1 MKLNYNGTRL
11 EKGWPMSEPTEDQ
24 LSVFSAKTA
33 DEKKEP
39 SEGGSEGAPMHGA
52 PAWEGATLAHA
63 NLVLE
68 GGAMRGQ
75 FTAGVLD
82 FFMDQ
87 KFFCEYVVGVSAGAL
102 CGGNYVAGAP
112 GRSSLI
118 NVKYAADNRYLSMQ
132 SFVRTGNAY
141 GREFAFHEIP
151 DVLDP
156 FDYEAFRRSPIRF
169 EAVST
174 NLETGEAD
182 YHEMH
187 DYHDDLPYLIASSS
201 MPLVSQIVEADGKLL
216 LDGGTSDSVPLLHS
230 MLTGASKHI
239 VVLTQAA
246 GYKKKPNKLMALM
259 RQRYAD
265 YPYYLDRLQ
274 YRHYE
279 YNRLYRWIEREQ
291 AAGRIFVIRPP
302 EPVTVSSM
310 EHDTDKLL
318 ALYEQGLAAA
328 AQAWPKLQE
337 YLAG

>member
-1 MKLNYNGTRL
+1 
-11 EKGWPMSEPTEDQ
+11 MSELMQDTIGNTVDK
-24 LSVFSAKTA
+24 SAGESSDFA
-33 DEKKEP
+33 A
-39 SEGGSEGAPMHGA
+39 SANGGAPFNP
-52 PAWEGATLAHA
+52 PAWEGVPLVHA

-87 KFFCEYVVGVSAGAL
+87 KFFCDYVVGVSAGAL

-118 NVKYAADNRYLSMQ
+118 NVKYADDSRYLSMQ

-151 DVLDP
+151 DVLEP
-156 FDYEAFRRSPIRF
+156 MDYEAFRRSPIRF
-169 EAVST
+169 EVVST

-182 YHEMH
+182 YHEMR
-187 DYHDDLPYLIASSS
+187 DYHDDLPYIIASSS
-201 MPLVSQIVEADGKLL
+201 MPLVSQIVEVDGKLL

-230 MLTGASKHI
+230 ILTSANKHV
-239 VVLTQAA
+239 VVLTQAHDYVKRA
-246 GYKKKPNKLMALM
+246 NKLMALM

-265 YPYYLDRLQ
+265 YPYYLERLQ

-279 YNRLYRWIEREQ
+279 YNRLYRWIAREE

-310 EHDTDKLL
+310 EHDAEKLL

-328 AQAWPKLQE
+328 AKAWPKLQE
-337 YLAG
+337 YLAS

>member
-1 MKLNYNGTRL
+1 MKLFHRTSYLKKLRPFYDSDLIKVVTGIRRCGKSCL
-11 EKGWPMSEPTEDQ
+11 
-24 LSVFSAKTA
+24 LKTVIEEA
-33 DEKKEP
+33 P
-39 SEGGSEGAPMHGA
+39 EGAIVLLTAGQTYDYSSETIDLTKAVTVKAA
-52 PAWEGATLAHA
+52 P
-63 NLVLE
+63 
-68 GGAMRGQ
+68 GGAKPRLYLKS
-75 FTAGVLD
+75 FIL
-82 FFMDQ
+82 
-87 KFFCEYVVGVSAGAL
+87 
-102 CGGNYVAGAP
+102 GG
-112 GRSSLI
+112 
-118 NVKYAADNRYLSMQ
+118 
-132 SFVRTGNAY
+132 T
-141 GREFAFHEIP
+141 
-151 DVLDP
+151 
-156 FDYEAFRRSPIRF
+156 
-169 EAVST
+169 T
-174 NLETGEAD
+174 ET
-182 YHEMH
+182 
-187 DYHDDLPYLIASSS
+187 SSS

-310 EHDTDKLL
+310 EHDADKLL
-318 ALYEQGLAAA
+318 ALYEQGLATA

>member
-1 MKLNYNGTRL
+1 
-11 EKGWPMSEPTEDQ
+11 MSELMQDTIGNTVDK
-24 LSVFSAKTA
+24 SAGESSDFA
-33 DEKKEP
+33 A
-39 SEGGSEGAPMHGA
+39 SANGGAPFNP
-52 PAWEGATLAHA
+52 PAWEGVPLAHA

-87 KFFCEYVVGVSAGAL
+87 KFFCDYVVGVSAGAL

-118 NVKYAADNRYLSMQ
+118 NVKYADDSRYLSMQ

-151 DVLDP
+151 DVLEP
-156 FDYEAFRRSPIRF
+156 MDYEAFRRSPIRF
-169 EAVST
+169 EVVST

-187 DYHDDLPYLIASSS
+187 DYHDDLPYIIASSS
-201 MPLVSQIVEADGKLL
+201 MPLVSQIVETDGKLL

-230 MLTGASKHI
+230 ILTGANKHI
-239 VVLTQAA
+239 VVLTQADDYVKRA
-246 GYKKKPNKLMALM
+246 NKLMALM

-265 YPYYLDRLQ
+265 YPYYLERLQ

-279 YNRLYRWIEREQ
+279 YNRLYRWIAREE

-310 EHDTDKLL
+310 EHDAEKLL

-328 AQAWPKLQE
+328 AKAWPKLQE
-337 YLAG
+337 YLAS

>member
-1 MKLNYNGTRL
+1 
-11 EKGWPMSEPTEDQ
+11 MSETMQDTIGNT
-24 LSVFSAKTA
+24 VDKSAGESSDFA
-33 DEKKEP
+33 A
-39 SEGGSEGAPMHGA
+39 SANGGAPFNP
-52 PAWEGATLAHA
+52 PAWEGVPLVHA

-87 KFFCEYVVGVSAGAL
+87 KFFCDYVVGVSAGAL

-118 NVKYAADNRYLSMQ
+118 NVKYADDSRYLSMQ

-151 DVLDP
+151 DVLEP
-156 FDYEAFRRSPIRF
+156 MDYEAFRRSPIRF
-169 EAVST
+169 EVVST

-182 YHEMH
+182 YHEMR
-187 DYHDDLPYLIASSS
+187 DYHDDLPYIIASSS
-201 MPLVSQIVEADGKLL
+201 MPLVSQIVEVDGKLL

-230 MLTGASKHI
+230 ILTGANKHV
-239 VVLTQAA
+239 VVLTQAHDYVKRA
-246 GYKKKPNKLMALM
+246 NKLMALM

-265 YPYYLDRLQ
+265 YPYYLERLQ

-279 YNRLYRWIEREQ
+279 YNRLYRWIAREE

-310 EHDTDKLL
+310 EHDAEKLL

-328 AQAWPKLQE
+328 AKAWPKLQE
-337 YLAG
+337 YLAS

>member
-1 MKLNYNGTRL
+1 
-11 EKGWPMSEPTEDQ
+11 MSELMQDTIGNTVDK
-24 LSVFSAKTA
+24 SAGESSDFA
-33 DEKKEP
+33 A
-39 SEGGSEGAPMHGA
+39 SANGGAPFNP
-52 PAWEGATLAHA
+52 PAWEGVPLVHA

-87 KFFCEYVVGVSAGAL
+87 KFFCDYVVGVSAGAL

-118 NVKYAADNRYLSMQ
+118 NVKYADDSRYLSMQ

-151 DVLDP
+151 DVLEP
-156 FDYEAFRRSPIRF
+156 MDYEAFRRSPIRF
-169 EAVST
+169 EVVST

-182 YHEMH
+182 YHEMR
-187 DYHDDLPYLIASSS
+187 DYHDDLPYIIASSS
-201 MPLVSQIVEADGKLL
+201 MPLVSQIVEVDGKLL

-230 MLTGASKHI
+230 ILTGANKHV
-239 VVLTQAA
+239 VVLTQAHDYVKRA
-246 GYKKKPNKLMALM
+246 NKLMALM

-265 YPYYLDRLQ
+265 YPYYLERLQ

-279 YNRLYRWIEREQ
+279 YNRLYRWIAREE

-310 EHDTDKLL
+310 EHDAEKLL

-328 AQAWPKLQE
+328 ATAWPKLQE
-337 YLAG
+337 YLAS

>member
-1 MKLNYNGTRL
+1 
-11 EKGWPMSEPTEDQ
+11 
-24 LSVFSAKTA
+24 
-33 DEKKEP
+33 
-39 SEGGSEGAPMHGA
+39 
-52 PAWEGATLAHA
+52 
-63 NLVLE
+63 
-68 GGAMRGQ
+68 
-75 FTAGVLD
+75 
-82 FFMDQ
+82 
-87 KFFCEYVVGVSAGAL
+87 
-102 CGGNYVAGAP
+102 
-112 GRSSLI
+112 
-118 NVKYAADNRYLSMQ
+118 
-132 SFVRTGNAY
+132 
-141 GREFAFHEIP
+141 
-151 DVLDP
+151 
-156 FDYEAFRRSPIRF
+156 
-169 EAVST
+169 
-174 NLETGEAD
+174 
-182 YHEMH
+182 MH

>member
-1 MKLNYNGTRL
+1 
-11 EKGWPMSEPTEDQ
+11 MSELMQDTIGNTVDK
-24 LSVFSAKTA
+24 SAGESSDFA
-33 DEKKEP
+33 A
-39 SEGGSEGAPMHGA
+39 SANGGAPFNP
-52 PAWEGATLAHA
+52 PAWEGVPLVHA

-87 KFFCEYVVGVSAGAL
+87 KFFCDYVVGVSAGAL

-118 NVKYAADNRYLSMQ
+118 NVKYADDSRYLSMQ

-151 DVLDP
+151 DVLEP
-156 FDYEAFRRSPIRF
+156 MDYEAFRRSPIRF
-169 EAVST
+169 EVVST

-182 YHEMH
+182 YHEMR
-187 DYHDDLPYLIASSS
+187 DYHDDLPYIIASSS
-201 MPLVSQIVEADGKLL
+201 MPLVSQIVEVDGKLL

-230 MLTGASKHI
+230 ILTGANKHI
-239 VVLTQAA
+239 VVLTQADDYVKRA
-246 GYKKKPNKLMALM
+246 NKLMALM

-265 YPYYLDRLQ
+265 YPYYLERLQ

-279 YNRLYRWIEREQ
+279 YNRLYRWIAREE

-310 EHDTDKLL
+310 EHDAEKLL

-328 AQAWPKLQE
+328 AKAWPKLQE
-337 YLAG
+337 YLAS

>member
-1 MKLNYNGTRL
+1 
-11 EKGWPMSEPTEDQ
+11 MSEPTEEQ
-24 LSVFSAKTA
+24 LSNCATNIA
-33 DEKKEP
+33 DENREP
-39 SEGGSEGAPMHGA
+39 GEGGSEPVRAHKA
-52 PAWEGATLAHA
+52 PAWEGVPLAHA

-87 KFFCEYVVGVSAGAL
+87 KLFCEYVVGVSAGAL

-174 NLETGEAD
+174 TRCATTT
-182 YHEMH
+182 MTC
-187 DYHDDLPYLIASSS
+187 PISS
-201 MPLVSQIVEADGKLL
+201 
-216 LDGGTSDSVPLLHS
+216 
-230 MLTGASKHI
+230 
-239 VVLTQAA
+239 
-246 GYKKKPNKLMALM
+246 
-259 RQRYAD
+259 R
-265 YPYYLDRLQ
+265 
-274 YRHYE
+274 RH
-279 YNRLYRWIEREQ
+279 RCR
-291 AAGRIFVIRPP
+291 
-302 EPVTVSSM
+302 S
-310 EHDTDKLL
+310 
-318 ALYEQGLAAA
+318 
-328 AQAWPKLQE
+328 
-337 YLAG
+337 

>member
-1 MKLNYNGTRL
+1 
-11 EKGWPMSEPTEDQ
+11 
-24 LSVFSAKTA
+24 
-33 DEKKEP
+33 
-39 SEGGSEGAPMHGA
+39 
-52 PAWEGATLAHA
+52 
-63 NLVLE
+63 
-68 GGAMRGQ
+68 MR
-75 FTAGVLD
+75 
-82 FFMDQ
+82 
-87 KFFCEYVVGVSAGAL
+87 
-102 CGGNYVAGAP
+102 
-112 GRSSLI
+112 R
-118 NVKYAADNRYLSMQ
+118 
-132 SFVRTGNAY
+132 
-141 GREFAFHEIP
+141 
-151 DVLDP
+151 
-156 FDYEAFRRSPIRF
+156 FDARPIRF

-174 NLETGEAD
+174 NLKTGEAD
-182 YHEMH
+182 YHEVR

-201 MPLVSQIVEADGKLL
+201 MPLVSQIIEADGKLL

-328 AQAWPKLQE
+328 AQAWPKLPRSILRASNTSGSQPASPLCADAPPAHRSHVSPNRSSPVPHQRSARKHPRPPQQKRFPCPPIS
-337 YLAG
+337 YRCSPPHLSPRQPPSSPSLFHADSFPKP

>member
-1 MKLNYNGTRL
+1 MSGTMQDTIGNTVDKSAGESSDFAASANG
-11 EKGWPMSEPTEDQ
+11 
-24 LSVFSAKTA
+24 
-33 DEKKEP
+33 
-39 SEGGSEGAPMHGA
+39 GAPFNP
-52 PAWEGATLAHA
+52 PAWEGAPLVHA

-87 KFFCEYVVGVSAGAL
+87 KFFCDYVVGVSAGAL

-118 NVKYAADNRYLSMQ
+118 NVKYADDSRYLSMQ

-151 DVLDP
+151 DVLEP
-156 FDYEAFRRSPIRF
+156 MDYEAFRRSPIRF
-169 EAVST
+169 EVVST

-182 YHEMH
+182 YHEMR
-187 DYHDDLPYLIASSS
+187 DYHDDLPYIIASSS
-201 MPLVSQIVEADGKLL
+201 MPLVSQIVEVDGKLL

-230 MLTGASKHI
+230 ILTGANKHI
-239 VVLTQAA
+239 VVLTQAHDYVKRA
-246 GYKKKPNKLMALM
+246 NKLMALM

-265 YPYYLDRLQ
+265 YPYYLERLQ

-279 YNRLYRWIEREQ
+279 YNRLYRWIAREE

-310 EHDTDKLL
+310 EHDAEKLL

-328 AQAWPKLQE
+328 AKAWPKLQE
-337 YLAG
+337 YLAS

>member
-1 MKLNYNGTRL
+1 
-11 EKGWPMSEPTEDQ
+11 MSEPTEDQ
-24 LSVFSAKTA
+24 LSVFAAKTA
-33 DEKKEP
+33 DENREP

-174 NLETGEAD
+174 NL
-182 YHEMH
+182 
-187 DYHDDLPYLIASSS
+187 
-201 MPLVSQIVEADGKLL
+201 
-216 LDGGTSDSVPLLHS
+216 
-230 MLTGASKHI
+230 
-239 VVLTQAA
+239 
-246 GYKKKPNKLMALM
+246 
-259 RQRYAD
+259 
-265 YPYYLDRLQ
+265 
-274 YRHYE
+274 
-279 YNRLYRWIEREQ
+279 
-291 AAGRIFVIRPP
+291 
-302 EPVTVSSM
+302 
-310 EHDTDKLL
+310 
-318 ALYEQGLAAA
+318 
-328 AQAWPKLQE
+328 
-337 YLAG
+337 

>member
-1 MKLNYNGTRL
+1 
-11 EKGWPMSEPTEDQ
+11 MSENIDAKAPSSTE
-24 LSVFSAKTA
+24 SIPP
-33 DEKKEP
+33 EH
-39 SEGGSEGAPMHGA
+39 SERATPA
-52 PAWEGATLAHA
+52 CAWEGEAVTHA

-87 KFFCEYVVGVSAGAL
+87 KLFCERVIGVSAGAL
-102 CGGNYVAGAP
+102 CGGNYVAGAV

-118 NVKYAADNRYLSMQ
+118 NVKYCNDTRYLSMQ

-156 FDYEAFRRSPIRF
+156 FDKRAFAASPMTL
-169 EAVST
+169 EVVST

-182 YHEMH
+182 YHEMR
-187 DYHDDLPYLIASSS
+187 DYDADLDYLIASSS
-201 MPLVSQIVEADGKLL
+201 MPLVSRTVEVDGKLL
-216 LDGGTSDSVPLLHS
+216 LDGGTADSVPLLHS
-230 MLTGASKHI
+230 LLTGAKKHI

-246 GYKKKPNKLMALM
+246 DYVKHPNKLMALA

-265 YPYYLDRLQ
+265 FPHYLDRLA

-279 YNRLYRWIEREQ
+279 YNRLYRWIAREE
-291 AAGRIFVIRPP
+291 AAGRVFVIRPQK
-302 EPVTVSSM
+302 PVAVSSM
-310 EHDTDKLL
+310 EHNASKLL
-318 ALYEQGLAAA
+318 DLYEQGLSAAA
-328 AQAWPKLQE
+328 DAWPALQE
-337 YLAG
+337 YLAR

>member
-1 MKLNYNGTRL
+1 
-11 EKGWPMSEPTEDQ
+11 MSEPTEDQ
-24 LSVFSAKTA
+24 LSVFAAKTA

-39 SEGGSEGAPMHGA
+39 SEGGGEGAPMHGA

-201 MPLVSQIVEADGKLL
+201 IPLVSQIVEANGKLL

-265 YPYYLDRLQ
+265 YPYYLD
-274 YRHYE
+274 
-279 YNRLYRWIEREQ
+279 
-291 AAGRIFVIRPP
+291 
-302 EPVTVSSM
+302 
-310 EHDTDKLL
+310 
-318 ALYEQGLAAA
+318 
-328 AQAWPKLQE
+328 
-337 YLAG
+337 

>member
-1 MKLNYNGTRL
+1 
-11 EKGWPMSEPTEDQ
+11 MSETMQDTIGNA
-24 LSVFSAKTA
+24 VDKSAGESSDFA
-33 DEKKEP
+33 A
-39 SEGGSEGAPMHGA
+39 SANGGAPFNP
-52 PAWEGATLAHA
+52 PAWEGVPLVHA
-63 NLVLE
+63 NLILE

-87 KFFCEYVVGVSAGAL
+87 KFFCDYVVGVSAGAL

-118 NVKYAADNRYLSMQ
+118 NVKYADDSRYLSMQ

-151 DVLDP
+151 DVLEP
-156 FDYEAFRRSPIRF
+156 MDYEAFRRSPIRF
-169 EAVST
+169 EVVST

-182 YHEMH
+182 YHEMR
-187 DYHDDLPYLIASSS
+187 DYHDDLPYIIASSS
-201 MPLVSQIVEADGKLL
+201 MPLVSQIVEVDGKLL

-230 MLTGASKHI
+230 ILTGANKHI
-239 VVLTQAA
+239 VVLTQAHDYVKRA
-246 GYKKKPNKLMALM
+246 NKLMALM

-265 YPYYLDRLQ
+265 YPSYLERLQ

-279 YNRLYRWIEREQ
+279 YNRLYRWIAREE
-291 AAGRIFVIRPP
+291 AAGHVFVIRPP

-310 EHDTDKLL
+310 EHDAEKLL

-328 AQAWPKLQE
+328 AKAWPKLQE
-337 YLAG
+337 YLAS